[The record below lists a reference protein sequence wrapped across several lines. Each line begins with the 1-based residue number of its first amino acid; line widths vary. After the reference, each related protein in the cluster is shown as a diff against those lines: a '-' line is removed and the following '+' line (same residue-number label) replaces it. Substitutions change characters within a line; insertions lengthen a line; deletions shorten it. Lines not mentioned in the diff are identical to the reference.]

1 MHLCLVFKTKRNVKC
16 FLVKTMERV
25 LTHWDHINATVLR
38 VGRTKT
44 AKKVITYY
52 FFTKVIKSKVLPA
65 TSN

>member
-1 MHLCLVFKTKRNVKC
+1 MKC

-44 AKKVITYY
+44 AKKVITYI
-52 FFTKVIKSKVLPA
+52 FSLRL
-65 TSN
+65 